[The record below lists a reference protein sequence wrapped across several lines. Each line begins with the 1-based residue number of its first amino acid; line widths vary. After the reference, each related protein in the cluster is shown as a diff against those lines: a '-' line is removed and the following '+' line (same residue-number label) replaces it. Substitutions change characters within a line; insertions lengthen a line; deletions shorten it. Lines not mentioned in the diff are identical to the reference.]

1 MPVNLG
7 LIHSLNGP
15 EDPSSKEHE
24 DATGGKLVVEANY
37 GVVENEKEKG
47 ATLPLASTSTKPCI
61 SPKAE
66 DQQLLTVAIN
76 TPKEKGSSRIKLISS
91 SSLHLKNC

>member
-1 MPVNLG
+1 
-7 LIHSLNGP
+7 
-15 EDPSSKEHE
+15 
-24 DATGGKLVVEANY
+24 VVEANY

-47 ATLPLASTSTKPCI
+47 ATLPLPSTSTTPCI

-76 TPKEKGSSRIKLISS
+76 TPKE
-91 SSLHLKNC
+91 NC